1 VRGSGRVGRSASGG
15 ALDEQAVKLAVQ
27 ASIRQV
33 DTSYDDLLMSGVGR
47 EEARVRTR
55 PVIDRILT
63 ASSKEG

>member
-1 VRGSGRVGRSASGG
+1 
-15 ALDEQAVKLAVQ
+15 LDEQAVKLAVQ